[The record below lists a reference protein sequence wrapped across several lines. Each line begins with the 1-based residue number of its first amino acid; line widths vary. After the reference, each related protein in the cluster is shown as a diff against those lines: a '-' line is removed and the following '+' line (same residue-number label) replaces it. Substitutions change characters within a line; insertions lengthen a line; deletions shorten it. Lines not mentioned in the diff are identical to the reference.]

1 MWPTT
6 EKTIALLAQKQA
18 GDDDAWNQLLD
29 RHRKSLHRM
38 IQLRLDRRIRQRVD
52 VSDVL
57 QDVLIEANRRIDRY
71 LDNPIMDFHLWIR
84 QIAKDRIID
93 AHRRHRVTKRR
104 SVDREQAPVV
114 RGRIDHSTVNLAAQL
129 PDSDI
134 TPAAQAIRHEMALQT
149 EAALELLPEIDKN
162 IILMRHHEQLS
173 NGEAAV
179 ALDVSEAAASM
190 RYLRALKKLRSLM
203 IPEKDYQERRLD
215 NCDFKS

>member
-1 MWPTT
+1 MWPTS
-6 EKTIALLAQKQA
+6 EKTVTLLAQKQA

-29 RHRKSLHRM
+29 RHRKSLYRM
-38 IQLRLDRRIRQRVD
+38 VQLRLDRRIQQRVD

-57 QDVLIEANRRIDRY
+57 QDVIIEANRRIDRY

-104 SVDREQAPVV
+104 SVDREQASVV

-134 TPAAQAIRHEMALQT
+134 TPAAQA
-149 EAALELLPEIDKN
+149 
-162 IILMRHHEQLS
+162 MRH
-173 NGEAAV
+173 
-179 ALDVSEAAASM
+179 
-190 RYLRALKKLRSLM
+190 
-203 IPEKDYQERRLD
+203 
-215 NCDFKS
+215 

>member
-1 MWPTT
+1 
-6 EKTIALLAQKQA
+6 
-18 GDDDAWNQLLD
+18 
-29 RHRKSLHRM
+29 M

-129 PDSDI
+129 PDLDI

-203 IPEKDYQERRLD
+203 IPEEDYQERRLD
-215 NCDFKS
+215 NCDFRS

>member
-114 RGRIDHSTVNLAAQL
+114 CGRIDHSTINLAAQL

-203 IPEKDYQERRLD
+203 IPEEDYQERRLD
-215 NCDFKS
+215 NCDFRS

>member
-38 IQLRLDRRIRQRVD
+38 VQLRLDRRIRQRVD

-57 QDVLIEANRRIDRY
+57 QDVMIEANRRIDRY

-104 SVDREQAPVV
+104 SVDREQAPVF

-149 EAALELLPEIDKN
+149 EAALELLPENDKN

>member
-1 MWPTT
+1 MWPTSK
-6 EKTIALLAQKQA
+6 KTIALLAQKQA
-18 GDDDAWNQLLD
+18 GDEDAWNQLLD

-38 IQLRLDRRIRQRVD
+38 VQLRLDRRIRQRVD

-57 QDVLIEANRRIDRY
+57 QDVMIEANRRIDRY

-104 SVDREQAPVV
+104 SVDREQTPVFH
-114 RGRIDHSTVNLAAQL
+114 GRIDHSTVNLAAQL

-149 EAALELLPEIDKN
+149 EAALELLPENDKN

-173 NGEAAV
+173 NGETAV
-179 ALDVSEAAASM
+179 ALDISEAAASM

-203 IPEKDYQERRLD
+203 IPDKDYQESNSD
-215 NCDFKS
+215 NCDFRS

>member
-129 PDSDI
+129 PDLDI

-203 IPEKDYQERRLD
+203 IPEEDYQERRLD
-215 NCDFKS
+215 NCDFRS

>member
-1 MWPTT
+1 MWPTS

-29 RHRKSLHRM
+29 RHRKSLHHM
-38 IQLRLDRRIRQRVD
+38 VQLRLDRRIRQRVD

-57 QDVLIEANRRIDRY
+57 QDVMIEANRRIDRY

-149 EAALELLPEIDKN
+149 EAALELLPENDKN

-179 ALDVSEAAASM
+179 ALDISEAAASM

-203 IPEKDYQERRLD
+203 IPDKNNQESVSD
-215 NCDFKS
+215 NCDSRS

>member
-1 MWPTT
+1 MV
-6 EKTIALLAQKQA
+6 
-18 GDDDAWNQLLD
+18 
-29 RHRKSLHRM
+29 
-38 IQLRLDRRIRQRVD
+38 QLRLDRRIRQRVD

-57 QDVLIEANRRIDRY
+57 QDVMIEANRRIDRY

-104 SVDREQAPVV
+104 SVDREQAPVF

-149 EAALELLPEIDKN
+149 EAALELIPENDKN

-179 ALDVSEAAASM
+179 ALDISEAAASM

-203 IPEKDYQERRLD
+203 IPDEDYQESNSD
-215 NCDFKS
+215 NCDFRS